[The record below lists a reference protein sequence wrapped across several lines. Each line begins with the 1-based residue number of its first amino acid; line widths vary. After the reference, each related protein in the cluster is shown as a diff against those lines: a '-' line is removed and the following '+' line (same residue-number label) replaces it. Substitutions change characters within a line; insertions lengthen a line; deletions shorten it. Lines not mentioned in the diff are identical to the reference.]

1 MAELVAD
8 GLDAFLA
15 DYGALPWSPGGEV
28 DCCLALA
35 TWAIRLGYEDPAH
48 HLRGTYDSDAGFGAI
63 IASYSGVVPLVA
75 SCLPSGSV
83 LVTTP
88 SRGDIGVI
96 GSSSNI
102 HRQFGAIHDGRG
114 WLVRQKQGFGRMS
127 AKTLAAWTFPTK

>member
-15 DYGALPWSPGGEV
+15 DYGALPWSPGGDV

-35 TWAIRLGYEDPAH
+35 AWLIWRGYPDPACA
-48 HLRGTYDSDAGFGAI
+48 LRGTYSDEAGFRRLI
-63 IASYSGVVPLVA
+63 IHAGGIVSLISP
-75 SCLPSGSV
+75 CIP
-83 LVTTP
+83 VTGIATTSP
-88 SRGDIGVI
+88 IRGDIGVI
-96 GSSSNI
+96 GSRSNI